1 MEQSDESL
9 VEKPPKSRCKNCGE
23 KLSRSGKFCPH
34 CGQKDFDGRVR
45 MRDLLSKFF
54 SNLTHLDGKFVKMCW
69 HLLIPAKVTTEY
81 FNGRIKR
88 YPHPVQFFFIVMFFF
103 LLLFSGKFDGAR
115 LDSTNGNFSLQ
126 VGGADSTMNRELARI
141 LSEKGLMEV
150 LSEYES
156 TKKYQTNIDSLPAT
170 WQTPEVRLAV
180 DSLVRKIDGPLIQ
193 AARYLLNGGNV
204 VSQDSASQDSIYL
217 SLLFTGQYIATKDL
231 VELTPDSIIKR
242 YQVTSWEEKVML
254 RQGIKSLHDPKSL
267 VKRYIGSFAWTI
279 LVLIALMS
287 LLLYLMYWKSGRY
300 YVEHFIFT
308 MHQQSGAFMLLTLL
322 FAFNDYILEVDWL
335 GLPVIAWI
343 GVSLLLAMKRFYRQS
358 WHWTIFKWLVFC
370 ALYLLGL
377 VVVFIATLLVV
388 IIVF

>member
-1 MEQSDESL
+1 MEHSDESL
-9 VEKPPKSRCKNCGE
+9 VGKPPKSRCKNCGE

-103 LLLFSGKFDGAR
+103 LLLFSGKFNGAR
-115 LDSTNGNFSLQ
+115 LESTNGNFNLR
-126 VGGADSTMNRELARI
+126 VGGEDTTMNKELARI
-141 LSEKGLMEV
+141 LSEKGLME
-150 LSEYES
+150 LLGEYEL
-156 TKKYQTNIDSLPAT
+156 TKKYKTNIDSLPAA

-180 DSLVRKIDGPLIQ
+180 DSLVKKIDGPLIQ
-193 AARYLLNGGNV
+193 AAQYLLTAGEET
-204 VSQDSASQDSIYL
+204 SRDSTAQDSIYL

-242 YQVTSWEEKVML
+242 YQVTSWEEKIML

-322 FAFNDYILEVDWL
+322 FAVNDYILEIEWL

-343 GVSLLLAMKRFYRQS
+343 GISLLLAMKRFYGQS
-358 WHWTIFKWLVFC
+358 WPWTILKCLVFC

-377 VVVFIATLLVV
+377 VVVFIATLLAV